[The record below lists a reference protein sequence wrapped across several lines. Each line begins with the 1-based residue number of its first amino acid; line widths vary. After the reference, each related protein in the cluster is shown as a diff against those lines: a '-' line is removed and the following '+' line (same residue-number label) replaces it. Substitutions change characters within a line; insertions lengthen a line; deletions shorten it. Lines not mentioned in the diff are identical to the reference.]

1 MLVNYRTGLNQK
13 VNIADTLNMLSNYRT
28 ALTQKVNIAD
38 TAAMLTNYRNGLNQK
53 LNIADTATMLNPY
66 LRDADTTG
74 MLANYRTTLNQKVNI
89 SDTLNMLSNYR
100 SGLNQK
106 ANIADTANMLTNYR
120 NGLNLKLNKA
130 DTATMLNP
138 YLRDADTTS
147 MLANYRTG
155 LNQKVNISDTL
166 NMLSNYRNTLT
177 QKVNILDTSN
187 MLTNYRMGLTQKVN
201 IADTATMLN
210 SYLKKSDTTSLNL
223 TNRFNTKVNVSD
235 FPQATVRGS
244 IRYWNGSNWVVLAPG
259 STGQTLV
266 ISSSAGTLGWG
277 CIVTNTAGAASSAP
291 TLTANTVLTP
301 ITHSTTGATGIGTAT
316 GLPTG
321 VTASWSANTITISGT
336 PSSAGTFSYS
346 IPLSGGC
353 GNVNATGSITVNAAC
368 AAGAASSTPTLTVNT
383 VLTNITHSTTI
394 ATGIGTASGLP
405 AGVTAA
411 WSANVI
417 TISGTP
423 TATGTFN
430 YTIPLTGTSCSS
442 VNATGSITVSTFTCG
457 SSTVSDIHGN
467 IYNTVSIGTQCWMK
481 ENLRVRRYNDGS
493 EIKFDASGG
502 TAGNGT
508 GQTWTGW
515 TIGALTIY
523 ARDTSNLRIYGY
535 LYNWYAAKG
544 IDSTI
549 TINNKN
555 ICPTGWHVPSD
566 SEWITLTSYLGGLSG
581 SGGKMKSTGTTL
593 WTSQSSGTD
602 NSSGFTALPGGIRD
616 GTTNGSFITI
626 KTRTNFWSSTSYDS
640 NLAYYRP
647 LIHNSPGMT
656 RSFDRNGY
664 GYSVRCLKD

>member
-1 MLVNYRTGLNQK
+1 VIT
-13 VNIADTLNMLSNYRT
+13 
-28 ALTQKVNIAD
+28 
-38 TAAMLTNYRNGLNQK
+38 
-53 LNIADTATMLNPY
+53 
-66 LRDADTTG
+66 
-74 MLANYRTTLNQKVNI
+74 I
-89 SDTLNMLSNYR
+89 SGTPS
-100 SGLNQK
+100 
-106 ANIADTANMLTNYR
+106 
-120 NGLNLKLNKA
+120 
-130 DTATMLNP
+130 
-138 YLRDADTTS
+138 
-147 MLANYRTG
+147 
-155 LNQKVNISDTL
+155 
-166 NMLSNYRNTLT
+166 
-177 QKVNILDTSN
+177 
-187 MLTNYRMGLTQKVN
+187 
-201 IADTATMLN
+201 
-210 SYLKKSDTTSLNL
+210 
-223 TNRFNTKVNVSD
+223 
-235 FPQATVRGS
+235 
-244 IRYWNGSNWVVLAPG
+244 
-259 STGQTLV
+259 STGTFSYNIPLSGGCGIANATGTITV
-266 ISSSAGTLGWG
+266 IAA
-277 CIVTNTAGAASSAP
+277 CAAGAASSTP
-291 TLTANTVLTP
+291 TLTVNTVLTN
-301 ITHSTTGATGIGTAT
+301 ITHATTSATAIGTATGLPTGVTAAWSANTITISGTPTATGTFNYTIPVTGTSCSSVNATGTITVIAACAAGVASSTPTLTVNTVLTNITHATTSATGIGTAT

-321 VTASWSANTITISGT
+321 VTAAWSANVITISGT
-336 PSSAGTFSYS
+336 PTATGTFNYT
-346 IPLSGGC
+346 IPVTGTSC
-353 GNVNATGSITVNAAC
+353 SSVNATGTITVIAAC

-383 VLTNITHSTTI
+383 VLTNITHSTTSS
-394 ATGIGTASGLP
+394 TGIGTATGLP

-411 WSANVI
+411 WSANTI

-442 VNATGSITVSTFTCG
+442 VNAMGTITVTAAVTTPSFTCG
-457 SSTVSDIHGN
+457 TSTVSDIDGN
-467 IYNTVSIGTQCWMK
+467 TYNTVSIGTQCWTQ
-481 ENLRVRRYNDGS
+481 ENLRVRRYNNGA
-493 EIKFDASGG
+493 EIRFDTTGG

-566 SEWITLTSYLGGLSG
+566 SEWTTLTSYLGGLSV

-656 RSFDRNGY
+656 KSFDKNGY